1 MHRVRQLCKCLPCR
15 RTSSVSIKEHKIE
28 ACLYDTLLFT
38 TKLGE
43 EMNDKLLKDGISAL
57 SGSIDQKQVQ
67 QFMTYAS
74 LLREWNEKMNL
85 TAVTDPDGIAI
96 KHFLDSILPLYH
108 IDFSKID
115 TIADIGTGAGFP
127 GLPIKIMMPEKKLV
141 LVDSLNKRINFLN
154 HVAEELNLNHITC
167 IHGRAEE
174 LGHKRELR
182 ESFDAVV
189 SRAVANMTVLCEYC
203 LPFVKVGGCFIAL
216 KSDNADGELS
226 DAKAMIGS
234 LGGTVEDVIS
244 APLPMS
250 DITRKLILIRKTGET
265 DKKFPRRADKI
276 KKANKKI

>member
-1 MHRVRQLCKCLPCR
+1 MHRVRQLCKCLPGR
-15 RTSSVSIKEHKIE
+15 RTSGVSFKEHKIE

-57 SGSIDQKQVQ
+57 SGSIDQKQIQ

-154 HVAEELNLNHITC
+154 HVAEELNLNDITC

-203 LPFVKVGGCFIAL
+203 LPFVKAGGCFIAL
-216 KSDNADGELS
+216 KSDNADQELS
-226 DAKAMIGS
+226 DAKAMIGN

-250 DITRKLILIRKTGET
+250 DITRKLIIIRKTGET

-276 KKANKKI
+276 KKSNKKI